1 MKVTEKWLE
10 NKITELNNWLKEH
23 ESGIHFEYAKK
34 KRERDYYVNRLLDL
48 IENQEETIA
57 VLKDGPKQ

>member
-1 MKVTEKWLE
+1 MKVTEIWLE

-34 KRERDYYVNRLLDL
+34 KRDRDYYVNRLIDL
-48 IENQEETIA
+48 IESKEETIM
-57 VLKDGPKQ
+57 VLKNGAK